1 MWAMLAVYLNK
12 FDDSVKLNTRK
23 ELIEKANIMFEYCNK
38 MSKENGKYAPHAY
51 DWHRKFLFEGKD
63 YKQVLKEAL
72 AKASRNI
79 A

>member
-1 MWAMLAVYLNK
+1 MGYVSPYLNK

-23 ELIEKANIMFEYCNK
+23 ELIEKVHIMFEYCNK
-38 MSKENGKYAPHAY
+38 MSKENGKYATMPTIGNP
-51 DWHRKFLFEGKD
+51 KFLFEGKD

-72 AKASRNI
+72 AKVSRNI

>member
-1 MWAMLAVYLNK
+1 MGYVIPYLNK
-12 FDDSVKLNTRK
+12 FDDSVELNTRK

-38 MSKENGKYAPHAY
+38 MSKENGKYAIHVH

-72 AKASRNI
+72 AKVSRNI

>member
-1 MWAMLAVYLNK
+1 
-12 FDDSVKLNTRK
+12 
-23 ELIEKANIMFEYCNK
+23 MFEYCNK

-72 AKASRNI
+72 AKVSRNI